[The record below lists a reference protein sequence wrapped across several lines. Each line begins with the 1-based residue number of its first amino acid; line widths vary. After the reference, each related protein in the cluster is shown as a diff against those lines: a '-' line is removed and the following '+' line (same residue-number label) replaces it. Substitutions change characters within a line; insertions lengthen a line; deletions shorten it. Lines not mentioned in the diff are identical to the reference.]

1 MGVCVCVC
9 VCARARARVRACVW
23 GILITGKYTTA
34 VLGRNFDPD
43 AFVVK
48 LQIIP
53 MKMAIRTPPPQ

>member
-1 MGVCVCVC
+1 
-9 VCARARARVRACVW
+9 VW